1 MYDSIDVARAAIALA
16 ITPNR
21 EEEDAVISQ
30 LSQKNIK
37 GAAVDIGGDI
47 INATHIV
54 IERAIFIARKAGI
67 IKEQHVQDGAVAG
80 AAREAQAQI
89 IAKAVGLNGGG
100 KIAICRSDEHITVCI
115 FMSIGMMYLNEV
127 VVGLGHR
134 TIPAID
140 NIEK

>member
-1 MYDSIDVARAAIALA
+1 MYDSTDVARAAIALA
-16 ITPNR
+16 ITPTR
-21 EEEDAVISQ
+21 EEEERLIMQ
-30 LSQKNIK
+30 LADKNIK

-54 IERAIFIARKAGI
+54 IERAIFIARKSGI
-67 IKEQHVQDGAVAG
+67 IKEEHVQDGAVAG

-134 TIPAID
+134 TISA
-140 NIEK
+140 NS